1 MRMRKIKKQDDA
13 VIGVISVVL
22 VIGLIMSVTVV
33 IKTVYLPQWLE
44 QKEAEHMEEV
54 SNQFAQLKYAL
65 DIQSVVEQKTAI
77 SSSITLGS
85 KELPIFGSGR
95 TFGSLEILSDSCNL
109 IITNDNGAD
118 PLNFS
123 FGTIKYSSEN
133 TYFVDQSYIY
143 EAGSLIL
150 SQSTASI
157 LNGKPLLSVSNFT
170 NISFTIVNI
179 LGIDGKK
186 STSGY
191 GTYAVYT
198 EFLNSK
204 NYEAINV
211 TSINITTNY
220 RDAWRTLL
228 DSSTLNNSGLTY
240 EIKDTDDGVTIE
252 FIVKEGS
259 LGLGNLFLKV
269 IDISTQLAP
278 GWIE

>member
-1 MRMRKIKKQDDA
+1 MRMKKIKKQDDA

-65 DIQSVVEQKTAI
+65 DIQSIVEQKTAI

-150 SQSTASI
+150 SQSTAKSTASI

-179 LGIDGKK
+179 LGVDGKK

-220 RDAWRTLL
+220 PDAWRTLL
-228 DSSTLNNSGLTY
+228 DSPTLNNSGLTY

-252 FIVKEGS
+252 FEES
-259 LGLGNLFLKV
+259 LGNLFLKV
-269 IDISTQLAP
+269 IDISAQLAP